1 MMFAIT
7 GITGKVGGQTAR
19 RLLDAQQ
26 PVRAIVRDLNK
37 GAYWAERGC
46 EIAGADMGDAESLAR
61 AFLGAEG
68 VFVLLPPNFDPTPG
82 FHLHCFLHLFHKWSR
97 V

>member
-1 MMFAIT
+1 MFAIT

-26 PVRAIVRDLNK
+26 PIRAIVRDLNN

-61 AFLGAEG
+61 PFWERKESSCCCLRTLIRRLG
-68 VFVLLPPNFDPTPG
+68 FP
-82 FHLHCFLHLFHKWSR
+82 R
-97 V
+97 